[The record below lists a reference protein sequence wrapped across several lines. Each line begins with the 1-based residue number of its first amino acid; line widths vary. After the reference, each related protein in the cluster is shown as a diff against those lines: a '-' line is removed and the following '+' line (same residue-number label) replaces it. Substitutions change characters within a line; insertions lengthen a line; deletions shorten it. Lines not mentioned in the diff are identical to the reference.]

1 MSLADAP
8 VWHALPSLDAA
19 SALGVEPAVGL
30 PVAEAADRLAEL
42 GPNVLAQDVAEPGW
56 LAFARQYRDRMQ
68 VVLVAAAILSLALGE
83 LSTGLVVLVLTL
95 LVAVLR
101 LQQEGRPG
109 AAIARLR
116 EMVAPEARVRRDG
129 AVEQLAAEQLVPGDI
144 VLVRAGDVVPAD
156 GRLLE
161 SATLEAD
168 ESALTGA
175 SVPVSKR
182 VDVVADPDAPLGERA
197 DMVYMSTRVTRGS
210 GELVVT
216 ATGMATEI
224 GRVVAL
230 LRATPEP
237 EPPLA
242 RRLSL
247 LTSRALAI
255 AAAALVLTVVANVAH
270 GVPSRTVLLGVVALA
285 IAALPT
291 GLPVVVTAVLSHGAQ
306 ALAGANAI
314 VRRPRSAD
322 TLGWTSAITTDTTGT
337 LTLNEVTA
345 VEIVLP
351 GHRFTVTGAGYAA
364 PGAILRVAGEGDVPL
379 EPLVMALAL
388 TSDSG
393 IEDGALVGD
402 PTEGALVVLAEK
414 GGLDVGATRAANPRA
429 AELPLDATYQL
440 MATFHRVRDQTGEE
454 VVRGY
459 VRGAADQLLVRSG
472 WFLDADMR
480 AMRLLGDVRE
490 RFALEGARLAGQGL
504 RVLAIAQRDYDA
516 RAFDAGADLLPLVDD
531 LTMLAFVGLVDP
543 PRPQARAS
551 IRAARAAGLRVR
563 MVSGDPPATA
573 EAIARELEIDGRA
586 ITGAELAAMSDEA
599 AAAAIG
605 EIGVVAGAA
614 PEHELR
620 LVEVLRRQGD
630 VVAVA
635 GNGVAAAPALRA
647 ADVGIAMGGAGAC
660 ERAASM
666 VVGDGDIATVVRAIE
681 VGRGLRE
688 NLATCVRF
696 HVGVAAGFAL
706 TFVGASIFHIAG
718 GLPLLPLQIVYMSL
732 TVQVSQSIG
741 LGRRTSA
748 AHVTDGS
755 YPWLAVVGAVHAAG
769 ALAVIAIG
777 QHEYGTPTARTM
789 GLVTFAST
797 NVLYSLTLRDER
809 RSLFSRETL
818 AERALLAATGVSVLA
833 ILLAAES
840 GMFRRMLDTAS
851 LDFDQWLLCLAAAAP
866 IVLVAEIRARA
877 LRARS
882 RSSPPAG

>member
-1 MSLADAP
+1 
-8 VWHALPSLDAA
+8 
-19 SALGVEPAVGL
+19 
-30 PVAEAADRLAEL
+30 
-42 GPNVLAQDVAEPGW
+42 VLAQDVAEPGW
-56 LAFARQYRDRMQ
+56 LVLARQYRDGMQ

-83 LSTGLVVLVLTL
+83 LSTGLVVLALTL
-95 LVAVLR
+95 LIAVLR
-101 LQQEGRPG
+101 MQQEGRPG
-109 AAIARLR
+109 AAIARVR
-116 EMVAPEARVRRDG
+116 EMVAPEARVRRAG
-129 AVEQLAAEQLVPGDI
+129 TVQQLAAEELVPGDI
-144 VLVRAGDVVPAD
+144 VLLRAGDVVPAD

-197 DMVYMSTRVTRGS
+197 DMVYMGTRITRGG

-216 ATGMATEI
+216 ATGMATEV

-242 RRLSL
+242 RRLSV

-255 AAAALVLTVVANVAH
+255 AAAALLLTVVLNVAH
-270 GVPSRTVLLGVVALA
+270 GVPSRTVLLGAVALA

-291 GLPVVVTAVLSHGAQ
+291 GLPVVVTALLSHGARR
-306 ALAGANAI
+306 LARANAI
-314 VRRPRSAD
+314 VRRPRSAE

-337 LTLNEVTA
+337 LTLDEVTA
-345 VEIVLP
+345 VEMVLP
-351 GHRFTVTGAGYAA
+351 GHHFTVTGAGYAA
-364 PGAILRVAGEGDVPL
+364 PGAIRRVAGEGDVPL
-379 EPLVMALAL
+379 EPVLMALAL
-388 TSDSG
+388 TSDAG
-393 IEDGALVGD
+393 IDAGVLVGD

-414 GGLDVGATRAANPRA
+414 GGLDVGATRAANPRV

-454 VVRGY
+454 IVRGY
-459 VRGAADQLLVRSG
+459 VRGAADQLLVRAG
-472 WFLDADMR
+472 WFLGADMR
-480 AMRLLGDVRE
+480 PMRLLGDVRE
-490 RFALEGARLAGQGL
+490 RYVLEGARLAGEGV

-516 RAFDAGADLLPLVDD
+516 RAFDAGADLLALVDD

-551 IRAARAAGLRVR
+551 IRAARAAGLPVR

-573 EAIARELEIDGRA
+573 AAIARELEIEGRA

-599 AAAAIG
+599 AAGTIG

-620 LVEVLRRQGD
+620 LVEILRRRGD

-647 ADVGIAMGGAGAC
+647 ADVGIAMGGAGAS

-666 VVGDGDIATVVRAIE
+666 VVADGDIATVVRAIE

-696 HVGVAAGFAL
+696 HVGVLAGFTL

-718 GLPLLPLQIVYMSL
+718 GMPLLPLQVIYVSL
-732 TVQVSQSIG
+732 TTQVSQSIG
-741 LGRRTSA
+741 LGRLTPA
-748 AHVTDGS
+748 ARLTDRS
-755 YPWLAVVGAVHAAG
+755 YPWLAVVGAVHAVG
-769 ALAVIAIG
+769 ALAVIAIA

-797 NVLYSLTLRDER
+797 NVLYSLTLGDER

-818 AERALLAATGVSVLA
+818 AARALLPATGVSVVA

-840 GMFRRMLDTAS
+840 GMFRRMLDTTS
-851 LDFDQWLLCLAAAAP
+851 LDFDQWLLCLAAATP

-877 LRARS
+877 VRARS
-882 RSSPPAG
+882 RSSPPAGSARP